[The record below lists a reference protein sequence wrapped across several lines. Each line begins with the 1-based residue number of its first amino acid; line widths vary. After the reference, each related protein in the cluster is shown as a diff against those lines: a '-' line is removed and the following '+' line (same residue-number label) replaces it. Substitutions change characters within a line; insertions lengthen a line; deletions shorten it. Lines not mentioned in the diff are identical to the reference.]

1 MGLLFAFLRPRS
13 HHILHE
19 HRLRDA
25 IPEEALALVEDL
37 HVLVDGVAVED
48 VQGSINRLP
57 PGRKVELG
65 MRIDPRRG
73 PATAHLKAI
82 FSDTV
87 AASVPL
93 PAAILAAK
101 SVVALNSTQQYKDF
115 GAINEK
121 QEQAFEGESDNEDP
135 NDDLEEIHAALKS
148 GAWGKI
154 KPKVVLEGWPKNP
167 SIR

>member
-93 PAAILAAK
+93 PAAIVPPTWK
-101 SVVALNSTQQYKDF
+101 FFVFK
-115 GAINEK
+115 GASLR
-121 QEQAFEGESDNEDP
+121 ACP
-135 NDDLEEIHAALKS
+135 
-148 GAWGKI
+148 
-154 KPKVVLEGWPKNP
+154 
-167 SIR
+167 